1 MDALAFRHETVYSY
15 ADYMRWQEGRWEII
29 EGTVYDMT
37 PAPSRLHQRISGE
50 LFARMH
56 AYFKAGPCEIY
67 AAPFDVR
74 LTSKKHTT
82 DEEILTVVQPD
93 LAVICDKNKLD
104 DRGCLGTP
112 DLIVEIISPDRSY
125 HDLKIK
131 RDIYEKSSVPE
142 YWIFHPTDAIVL
154 RYNMIEQDHYDKA
167 DIFSKDESLKS
178 LLFPDLAIN
187 LAEIFTKG

>member
-1 MDALAFRHETVYSY
+1 MDALAYRNETVYSY
-15 ADYMRWQEGRWEII
+15 ADYMKWHEGRWEII

-50 LFARMH
+50 LFAKLH

-74 LTSKKHTT
+74 LPSKENADDDEITT
-82 DEEILTVVQPD
+82 IVQPD
-93 LAVICDKNKLD
+93 LTVICDKTKLD

-112 DLIVEIISPDRSY
+112 DLVVEIISPDRSY

-131 RDIYEKSSVPE
+131 RDIYEKSGVPE
-142 YWIFHPTDAIVL
+142 YWILHPTDTIVL
-154 RYNMIEQDHYDKA
+154 RYNLNEQGHYKKA
-167 DIFSKDESLKS
+167 DIFSKDEDLKS
-178 LLFPDLAIN
+178 LLFSDLKIN
-187 LAEIFTKG
+187 LTEIFT